1 MGKKD
6 LFFIGILVAVVGL
19 FIFLSV
25 TGRKPA
31 PMRARVEHAGI
42 TKDTPRETCL
52 QCHASGDEIVPMP
65 AGQRHPKKGSPLD
78 NKGTPCSLC
87 HKLPP
92 DAASAILYP
101 KKEGLRA
108 WLNQQEK

>member
-42 TKDTPRETCL
+42 TKDTPRETC
-52 QCHASGDEIVPMP
+52 
-65 AGQRHPKKGSPLD
+65 
-78 NKGTPCSLC
+78 
-87 HKLPP
+87 
-92 DAASAILYP
+92 
-101 KKEGLRA
+101 
-108 WLNQQEK
+108 